1 MTRHSALGV
10 AMRNA
15 RSHWRWLLLAGLA
28 AILSGCASTNTSRK
42 EPTPR
47 DDFFE
52 YRQIVVQAMSQV
64 DAALLALDEIEVE
77 ANRNPRK
84 AYEAFAKA
92 VHRLEV
98 DSIRVRARTQA
109 MRARGEAYFEYWDKY
124 LSGVEDERVRKLAE
138 EHRAEL
144 KRSFEQGQEAAEQV
158 RGSFRPFLT
167 DLQKLRA
174 VLEAEPGLA
183 RIDAEKS
190 LILAAGEKG
199 RQIQQGLD
207 RLLSEMNSWVALL
220 TPAGSAPLR

>member
-1 MTRHSALGV
+1 MTRHAALHV

-15 RSHWRWLLLAGLA
+15 RTHLRWLLLAGLA
-28 AILSGCASTNTSRK
+28 TILPGCASTDTSRR

-52 YRQIVVQAMSQV
+52 YRQIVVEAMDQV
-64 DAALLALDEIEVE
+64 DSALGALEELEVA
-77 ANRNPRK
+77 ANRDPRK
-84 AYEAFAKA
+84 AYAAFAQA

-98 DSIRVRARTQA
+98 DSIRVRARTEA

-124 LSGVEDERVRKLAE
+124 LSGMEDERVRKLAA

-158 RGSFRPFLT
+158 RGRFRPFLT

-174 VLEAEPGLA
+174 VLEAEPDLA
-183 RIDAEKS
+183 RIDAQKS

-199 RQIQQGLD
+199 RQIQQGLN
-207 RLLSEMNSWVALL
+207 RLLAEMNSWVALL
-220 TPAGSAPLR
+220 TPAGPAPRR

>member
-1 MTRHSALGV
+1 MTRHSALHV

-15 RSHWRWLLLAGLA
+15 RTHLRWLLLAGLA
-28 AILSGCASTNTSRK
+28 AILSGCASTDTNRK

-47 DDFFE
+47 EDFYE
-52 YRQIVVQAMSQV
+52 YRQIVVQAMGQV
-64 DAALLALDEIEVE
+64 DAALGALDEIAVE
-77 ANRNPRK
+77 ANRDPRK
-84 AYEAFAKA
+84 AYAAFAKA

-109 MRARGEAYFEYWDKY
+109 MRARGEAYFEYWEKY

-158 RGSFRPFLT
+158 RGCFRPFLT

-174 VLEAEPGLA
+174 VLEAEPDLA
-183 RIDAEKS
+183 HIDAEKS

-207 RLLSEMNSWVALL
+207 HLLAEMNSWIELL
-220 TPAGSAPLR
+220 TPAGSAPRR